1 MCLSFVLH
9 PLNQKSLWPP
19 VIEIVLYASRV
30 DLVVIT
36 QQSWPLLKFHS
47 TLPKKQQTFQ
57 AEQLSG

>member
-36 QQSWPLLKFHS
+36 VLALAQIPLHTAKEAAIIPGR
-47 TLPKKQQTFQ
+47 TT
-57 AEQLSG
+57 